1 MTNLKKRSLLAIGGL
16 AMVMNAGAASS
27 STTNASAIIDWST
40 FAITGYSLGPAS
52 APTYT
57 LSGQASNTSS
67 SISDW
72 VNWSSNVSNN
82 GSSFGASTE
91 GTGAGYGNASAIRA
105 ANLAISGS
113 GFLVI
118 SANYILNAAING
130 IGCAEF
136 YCYDQN
142 SANASTSLSLTN
154 YSSGASHLSS
164 SQASISLGSS
174 WWYDPASSL
183 TYDHK
188 EGTLSVGLIV
198 NDGDILNFSSEVSAA
213 ANEVAADSA
222 NNGGGSIIL
231 NPGWDP
237 VDFPIIWGSGNV
249 MVNVPANFELTAVPV
264 PAAIWLFG
272 SALLGFVGLGR
283 QKRVVAA

>member
-1 MTNLKKRSLLAIGGL
+1 MKNLKKRSLLAIGGL
-16 AMVMNAGAASS
+16 AMIVNAGAASS
-27 STTNASAIIDWST
+27 STTQASAIIDWST
-40 FAITGYSLGPAS
+40 FAITGYALGPAS
-52 APTYT
+52 APTYA

-72 VNWSSNVSNN
+72 VSWSSNVSNT
-82 GSSFGASTE
+82 GSSFGASTD
-91 GTGAGYGNASAIRA
+91 GTGAGNGSASAQRN

-130 IGCAEF
+130 ISDTCSY

-142 SANASTSLSLTN
+142 SANASASFNLTN
-154 YSSGASHLSS
+154 NSSSGSHSS
-164 SQASISLGSS
+164 SSLAGINLGNSWNWGSPNS
-174 WWYDPASSL
+174 DL
-183 TYDHK
+183 TSDQK
-188 EGTLSVGLIV
+188 EGTLSVGVIV
-198 NDGDILNFSSEVSAA
+198 NDGDILNFSSAVSASA
-213 ANEVAADSA
+213 HEVAANSA
-222 NNGGGSIIL
+222 NDGSSSIT
-231 NPGWDP
+231 
-237 VDFPIIWGSGNV
+237 WGSGNV

-283 QKRVVAA
+283 QRRVGAA

>member
-52 APTYT
+52 VPTYT

-142 SANASTSLSLTN
+142 SANASVGFSLTN
-154 YSSGASHLSS
+154 ASSSGSHSSS
-164 SQASISLGSS
+164 SQAAISLGNS
-174 WWYDPASSL
+174 WNWPYSDL
-183 TYDHK
+183 TFDQK
-188 EGTLSVGLIV
+188 EGALSVGVIV

-213 ANEVAADSA
+213 AHEVAADSA